1 MHSDYKTRLTALS
14 DKLTDVVLEEAEPDN
29 WPGAGKE
36 ITKHTKQE
44 RGDRYWHKKNAAA
57 SLTLLVKVH
66 SLIGMHTRGGTPKP
80 GGEDPDEEA
89 FLLGQQV
96 AAAERK
102 AMEVIERM
110 QHKGK
115 K

>member
-14 DKLTDVVLEEAEPDN
+14 DKLTDVVLEEADPDN

-66 SLIGMHTRGGTPKP
+66 SLIGMHTRGGRQKP
-80 GGEDPDEEA
+80 
-89 FLLGQQV
+89 
-96 AAAERK
+96 AERIRTMK
-102 AMEVIERM
+102 
-110 QHKGK
+110 HSS
-115 K
+115 

>member
-14 DKLTDVVLEEAEPDN
+14 DKLTDVALEEADPDN

-66 SLIGMHTRGGTPKP
+66 SLIGMHTP
-80 GGEDPDEEA
+80 GGEDPDDEA

-102 AMEVIERM
+102 AMEVIERL

>member
-14 DKLTDVVLEEAEPDN
+14 DKLTDVVLEEADPDN

-57 SLTLLVKVH
+57 SLPLLVKVH

-80 GGEDPDEEA
+80 GEDPDDEA
-89 FLLGQQV
+89 FRLGQQV
-96 AAAERK
+96 SAAER
-102 AMEVIERM
+102 AAQEVIERI
-110 QHKGK
+110 QQRK

>member
-14 DKLTDVVLEEAEPDN
+14 DKLTDVVLEEADPDN

-66 SLIGMHTRGGTPKP
+66 SLIGMHIRGGTPKT
-80 GGEDPDEEA
+80 GGEDPDDEA

-102 AMEVIERM
+102 ALEVIERL

>member
-14 DKLTDVVLEEAEPDN
+14 DKLTDVVLEEADPDN

-36 ITKHTKQE
+36 ITKHT
-44 RGDRYWHKKNAAA
+44 
-57 SLTLLVKVH
+57 KVH

-80 GGEDPDEEA
+80 GEDPDDEA
-89 FLLGQQV
+89 FRLGQQV
-96 AAAERK
+96 SAAER
-102 AMEVIERM
+102 AAQEVIERL
-110 QHKGK
+110 QQRK